1 MYFARFGE
9 LMLTSDEMELIGER
23 ALGFKN
29 SITPISSERG
39 KRTSLNKPT
48 HSNEEISAFMEIAI
62 RACKKHL
69 CQNSPIRSA
78 VILELQKN
86 RQVLMSTFS
95 GIKEGSIS
103 PCKLSPVLQSYT
115 ESISAKL
122 LPDTLLPASDL
133 KTAISTILFEVA
145 RESV

>member
-9 LMLTSDEMELIGER
+9 QMLTSDEMELIGER

-29 SITPISSERG
+29 SITPISREQG
-39 KRTSLNKPT
+39 KRKSLNKPT
-48 HSNEEISAFMEIAI
+48 HSNEEIAAFMEVAI

-86 RQVLMSTFS
+86 RQGLMNTFN
-95 GIKEGSIS
+95 GIKEGT
-103 PCKLSPVLQSYT
+103 LSPRKLDSLLQGYT
-115 ESISAKL
+115 ESICAKL
-122 LPDTLLPASDL
+122 LPETLLPASNL
-133 KTAISTILFEVA
+133 RKAVSTILFEVA